1 MKKIL
6 YILLILSAPVY
17 ADWMK
22 VVSTSNEDTDIYI
35 ELNSIR
41 KNGNSVLFWHL
52 QDYKQKNELGD
63 LSMKLKQEINCK
75 EETIKTIALV
85 SYSGNMGS
93 GNVTTSGNG
102 SGQITHIPPGTLK
115 EEIYKFVCNKK

>member
-6 YILLILSAPVY
+6 FTLLILSAPVY

-22 VVSTSNEDTDIYI
+22 VVSTINEDTDIYI

-75 EETIKTIALV
+75 VETIKTIALV

-93 GNVTTSGNG
+93 GNVTSSGNG
-102 SGQITHIPPGTLK
+102 SGKIKHITPDTLAQH
-115 EEIYKFVCNKK
+115 IYKFVCSR

>member
-6 YILLILSAPVY
+6 FILLIISIPAY
-17 ADWMK
+17 ADWIK
-22 VVSTSNEDTDIYI
+22 LASSTDGDMYI
-35 ELNSIR
+35 ESNSIR
-41 KNGNSVLFWHL
+41 KNGNSVLFWSL

-75 EETIKTIALV
+75 EETIKIISLV
-85 SYSGNMGS
+85 SYSRNMGLGNVNLS
-93 GNVTTSGNG
+93 GNASRE
-102 SGQITHIPPGTLK
+102 ITHIPPGTLN